1 MKEDK
6 FAQTDQLQQ
15 VQEHANQLD
24 IDNNELTIKMK
35 QLKDLLQQRDQT
47 IACIRQ
53 KMLNDNDEENI
64 TGYFQDSS
72 LFYFL
77 VI

>member
-1 MKEDK
+1 
-6 FAQTDQLQQ
+6 
-15 VQEHANQLD
+15 
-24 IDNNELTIKMK
+24 MK